1 MSILRD
7 TKWALL
13 ELFPAQ
19 KAAEPEAEKAA
30 REKHKADARA
40 KVEAAAKAKA
50 EAEAKARAKNE
61 AKEGEESAEAAAP
74 RKPSKATE
82 TAAESAAIDLAA
94 KVKSETAKQPL
105 PPEEPEEPESD
116 EPPVSLEPEGTR
128 PHGVM
133 VRSYAARGY
142 HLDVSCAP
150 EQVVAAAQVL
160 DAAGYCL
167 EAVTGVDWIKEEQ
180 MEVVY
185 DYNRTDG
192 QLCRVAVRT
201 RVPRSAPEVP
211 TISHIFPG
219 ANWHERETHEFF
231 GIVFQGHPYLV
242 PLLLPEDADFHPLL
256 KDFTP

>member
-1 MSILRD
+1 MSILRE

-13 ELFPAQ
+13 ELFPEQ
-19 KAAEPEAEKAA
+19 KAGEADAEKAA
-30 REKHKADARA
+30 REKAKADALA
-40 KVEAAAKAKA
+40 KIEAEAKAKA
-50 EAEAKARAKNE
+50 EAEAKAKAKSE
-61 AKEGEESAEAAAP
+61 GKEGEAASADSP
-74 RKPSKATE
+74 KKPSKAQE
-82 TAAESAAIDLAA
+82 TAAESASVDLAA
-94 KVKSETAKQPL
+94 KVKGEAAKQAAPV
-105 PPEEPEEPESD
+105 EEIEEPESD
-116 EPPVSLEPEGTR
+116 EPPISLEPEGAR
-128 PHGVM
+128 PYGVM

-142 HLDVSCAP
+142 HLDVFCAP
-150 EQVVAAAQVL
+150 DQVVAAAELL
-160 DAAGYCL
+160 DGAGFSL

-180 MEVVY
+180 LEVVY

-211 TISHIFPG
+211 TVSHIFSG